1 MQSADSLGKTLIMG
15 KTEGRRRSGRQ
26 SMKWLDGITD
36 STDRILSKLREVVK
50 SREAWPAA
58 VHVGHK
64 ELDTTEQLN
73 DNDNTKVKNE
83 IYLIQSRL
91 PWGLSSKQSAS
102 MQEPQKTLVQ
112 SLSCEDPLEE
122 GMATH
127 SSILIWSIPWT
138 EDPGGPQST
147 GSQKV
152 RYDRSDLA
160 GRQAIQTIVTFS
172 FYLILKKST
181 LPSNFRDFNLALK
194 IWMYLLNEF

>member
-1 MQSADSLGKTLIMG
+1 MQSADSLEKTLILG
-15 KTEGRRRSGRQ
+15 KIEGRRRSGWQ

-36 STDRILSKLREVVK
+36 SMDRILSKLWEVVK
-50 SREAWPAA
+50 DREAWPAA

-73 DNDNTKVKNE
+73 DNDNAKAKNE

-91 PWGLSSKQSAS
+91 PWWLSSKQSAS

-112 SLSCEDPLEE
+112 SLSCKDPLEE
-122 GMATH
+122 GVATH
-127 SSILIWSIPWT
+127 SRILVWSIPWT
-138 EDPGGPQST
+138 EEPGGPQST

-152 RYDRSDLA
+152 RHDRSDLA
-160 GRQAIQTIVTFS
+160 GNTNHSHIL

-181 LPSNFRDFNLALK
+181 LPSSFRDFNLALK
-194 IWMYLLNEF
+194 IWIYLLNEF

>member
-1 MQSADSLGKTLIMG
+1 M
-15 KTEGRRRSGRQ
+15 
-26 SMKWLDGITD
+26 
-36 STDRILSKLREVVK
+36 SKLREVVK
-50 SREAWPAA
+50 GREAWPAA

-64 ELDTTEQLN
+64 ELGTTEQLN
-73 DNDNTKVKNE
+73 DNDNTKAKNE

-102 MQEPQKTLVQ
+102 MQKPQKTLVQ

-152 RYDRSDLA
+152 RHDRSDLA